1 MIKVLT
7 ALSCL
12 LMVIT
17 GTGFSSTKE
26 KIQPDTSITG
36 LSTINDT
43 MPVIISSLE
52 FEGNKVTKD
61 FILYREMEFARGDT
75 VEGNILKN
83 RIISTRE
90 NLLNTSLFN
99 FVTVHIETSSYN
111 HYQLARIKIEFIE
124 RWYVWPFPIFE
135 FADRNFNVW
144 WKTKN
149 FQRVNY
155 GFFLVWENFRGRKEK
170 LSALVRFGYEEKI
183 NFKYEVPYINKKR
196 TIGLGAGLEW
206 SKNHEVAYELIN
218 DTLTYFKTE
227 DYYPMKKFSSWA
239 EAVYRPDIH
248 NSYLLSL
255 KYNHYSVA
263 DTVLKLNSD
272 FTFDNKTRL
281 NFLSLYFK
289 FKSDFRDF
297 KAYPLT
303 GYYFDLIIN
312 KYGLGILPG
321 NNVFLFD
328 VQSTFRKYWKLSKKW
343 YFATLLTA
351 QFSANEKVPY
361 LVQRGLGFGRYFV
374 RGYEYYVV
382 SGQNFGFSRSNI
394 KFALLPTRVYNI
406 GIIPT
411 ETFSKVHFAAYLNLF
426 FDFGYVEDNYYA
438 ENNTLSNIPLYS
450 SGIGLDLVT
459 YYDIILRMEYTANHL
474 NETGFFIHFM
484 API

>member
-155 GFFLVWENFRGRKEK
+155 GFFW
-170 LSALVRFGYEEKI
+170 
-183 NFKYEVPYINKKR
+183 
-196 TIGLGAGLEW
+196 
-206 SKNHEVAYELIN
+206 
-218 DTLTYFKTE
+218 
-227 DYYPMKKFSSWA
+227 
-239 EAVYRPDIH
+239 
-248 NSYLLSL
+248 
-255 KYNHYSVA
+255 
-263 DTVLKLNSD
+263 
-272 FTFDNKTRL
+272 
-281 NFLSLYFK
+281 
-289 FKSDFRDF
+289 
-297 KAYPLT
+297 
-303 GYYFDLIIN
+303 
-312 KYGLGILPG
+312 
-321 NNVFLFD
+321 
-328 VQSTFRKYWKLSKKW
+328 
-343 YFATLLTA
+343 
-351 QFSANEKVPY
+351 
-361 LVQRGLGFGRYFV
+361 FGRT
-374 RGYEYYVV
+374 
-382 SGQNFGFSRSNI
+382 SGGERKNC
-394 KFALLPTRVYNI
+394 LL
-406 GIIPT
+406 
-411 ETFSKVHFAAYLNLF
+411 
-426 FDFGYVEDNYYA
+426 
-438 ENNTLSNIPLYS
+438 
-450 SGIGLDLVT
+450 
-459 YYDIILRMEYTANHL
+459 
-474 NETGFFIHFM
+474 
-484 API
+484 